1 MNIRE
6 YQRLLG
12 NVKPT
17 ENQLR
22 WFDMEM
28 YAFIHFSPNT
38 YTGLEWGL
46 GNEDPA
52 IFNPT
57 ELDCDG
63 WVEAIKAAG
72 LKGAILTAKHHDG
85 FCLWQTKTTEH
96 SIKNSPY
103 QNGKGDIVR
112 ELSDACRRGG
122 IRFGFYLSPWDRN
135 SRYYGT
141 DAYND
146 FFKAQLVELLTGY
159 GEIFEVWFDEACGEG
174 AAGKKQEYDF
184 DGYFEL
190 IRQYQPNAVIYNDHS
205 PDVRWIGNERG
216 RGRRAEWSVVPY
228 ELCHRLQAVPQNEP
242 PVPGTLSYI
251 FNTYDTIGDFE
262 QMIHSKKPVFA
273 PAEVDTSIRPG
284 WFFHPEQT
292 PHSLEHLQNVYLN
305 SVGRNACLNLNIPP
319 MPNGR
324 FHPDDVMRLREFG
337 SWIQNTFSEEK
348 NLMRGAEV
356 SVTALS
362 ETQRLYDIRFGEKK
376 KITYAELCEDISH
389 GQRVSSFAF
398 VKDLGH
404 DFIQRFYDDT
414 TIGHKKI
421 CKLDT
426 ETDTLKFLITG
437 ARDVPLLKSLRI
449 FGE

>member
-1 MNIRE
+1 
-6 YQRLLG
+6 
-12 NVKPT
+12 
-17 ENQLR
+17 
-22 WFDMEM
+22 
-28 YAFIHFSPNT
+28 
-38 YTGLEWGL
+38 
-46 GNEDPA
+46 
-52 IFNPT
+52 
-57 ELDCDG
+57 
-63 WVEAIKAAG
+63 
-72 LKGAILTAKHHDG
+72 
-85 FCLWQTKTTEH
+85 
-96 SIKNSPY
+96 
-103 QNGKGDIVR
+103 
-112 ELSDACRRGG
+112 
-122 IRFGFYLSPWDRN
+122 
-135 SRYYGT
+135 
-141 DAYND
+141 
-146 FFKAQLVELLTGY
+146 
-159 GEIFEVWFDEACGEG
+159 
-174 AAGKKQEYDF
+174 
-184 DGYFEL
+184 
-190 IRQYQPNAVIYNDHS
+190 
-205 PDVRWIGNERG
+205 
-216 RGRRAEWSVVPY
+216 
-228 ELCHRLQAVPQNEP
+228 
-242 PVPGTLSYI
+242 
-251 FNTYDTIGDFE
+251 
-262 QMIHSKKPVFA
+262 MIHSKKPVFA

-376 KITYAELCEDISH
+376 KITYAELCEDISQ